1 VINLEIDIK
10 NYIINNFKND
20 NIEQIRKSIDSS
32 IKDND
37 DETLLGLG
45 VFMGLIWNES
55 DDDLKIT
62 ILNMIKNAINK
73 KTKESNDK
81 V

>member
-1 VINLEIDIK
+1 MEIDIK

>member
-1 VINLEIDIK
+1 MEINIK

-20 NIEQIRKSIDSS
+20 DINQIRKSIDSS

-45 VFMGLIWNES
+45 VFMELIWNES
-55 DDDLKIT
+55 DEDLKIT
-62 ILNMIKNAINK
+62 ILNMIKNAISK
-73 KTKESNDK
+73 KTKETND
-81 V
+81 